1 MAEENLKYK
10 TRKGY
15 YWKFLELFANQFMQF
30 VIGIF
35 MARMLSPEDYGLT
48 AIPAV
53 FMAVAG
59 LFASAGF
66 GQAMV
71 RKQELKEEDLSTAFY
86 YSLGMGVLIYI
97 LFFFS
102 SPWVADF
109 YNAPILCPMIR
120 VTALGF
126 IYGPINTPQ
135 NIILERRLD
144 FKTPTKI
151 GLLAKILYGIT
162 GVALAFYG
170 YGVWALV
177 LSTMFGGI
185 VGMIMKCYVVRWY
198 PKTGWSKDSFR
209 YLWGYGNKFMASQ
222 IINTLYGNIT
232 PLFIG
237 KYYSPSN
244 LGVYNRADGYANL
257 PSSTLTG
264 VIQSVSFP
272 ILSKIQDDENRLAHN
287 YQRLLKSTVFVV
299 FPCMMLLAALA
310 HPLIVTLITK
320 KWESCV
326 ILLQILCFSKMWYP
340 VHAINLNLLL
350 VKGRTDWFLKL
361 EVIKKCYGIII
372 LLGTLPLGL
381 IVFCAGSIFSSI
393 IGLVVNTY
401 YTGKLINMGFWKQMR
416 DFLPILLLSMFMF
429 LVVYCITLIIP
440 NDWGQIVIG
449 GIVGVALYLGVS
461 YLFKFEE
468 IEDLKY
474 MLNIKKTHG

>member
-1 MAEENLKYK
+1 MAEESLKSK
-10 TRKGY
+10 TKKGY
-15 YWKFLELFANQFMQF
+15 YWKFLELFANHFMQF

-48 AIPAV
+48 AIPGV

-86 YSLGMGVLIYI
+86 YSVGIGILIYI
-97 LFFFS
+97 LFFFV
-102 SPWVADF
+102 SPWIADF
-109 YNAPILCPMIR
+109 YDAPVLCPLIR

-135 NIILERRLD
+135 NILLQRRLD
-144 FKTPTKI
+144 FKTPTKV
-151 GLLAKILYGIT
+151 GLISKILYGII
-162 GVALAFYG
+162 GISMALMG
-170 YGVWALV
+170 YGVWALTI
-177 LSTMFGGI
+177 STMLGGI
-185 VGMIMKCYVVRWY
+185 VAMLMNCYVVRWY
-198 PKTGWSKDSFR
+198 PKTGWSKESFR

-222 IINTLYGNIT
+222 IINTLYNNIT
-232 PLFIG
+232 PFFIG
-237 KYYSPSN
+237 KYYSPAD
-244 LGVYNRADGYANL
+244 LGIYKRASGYANL

-264 VIQSVSFP
+264 VIQNVSFP
-272 ILSKIQDDENRLAHN
+272 VLSKIQDDEDRLAQN
-287 YQRLLKSTVFVV
+287 YRRLLKSTVYVV

-310 HPLIVTLITK
+310 HPLVVTLITV

-326 ILLQILCFSKMWYP
+326 ILLQILCFSLMWYP

-361 EVIKKCYGIII
+361 EIIKKCYGIVI

-381 IVFCAGSIFSSI
+381 IIFCAGRIFSSI
-393 IGLVVNTY
+393 ISLAVNTY

-416 DFLPILLLSMFMF
+416 DYMPILLLSVFMF
-429 LVVYCITLIIP
+429 LVVYGITLIIP

-449 GIVGVALYLGVS
+449 GIVGVTLYIGAS

-474 MLNIKKTHG
+474 MLNIKKKHD